1 MTDELVADGVPR
13 SQVSDEILQGI
24 LAHCRVLVVRCD
36 SDGRLMYVN
45 RGAAEVLGRPES
57 DLLGMLMVN
66 AIPAG
71 PRGAASCDEVLS
83 RVLAQGVQA
92 EFRFYAGADQ
102 DQRDYVLSLLPHL
115 DGNGRVAHVS
125 GVGIDISSERRKV
138 RAAREADRLKDRFL
152 AVVAHEMRNP
162 LSAVSSGIKVLD
174 RTLVPDHDDVLRM
187 MDRQVEYLAR
197 LVNDLLDVS
206 RIHQGRLVV
215 SKKLIHMSDIVHSA
229 VEICR
234 AAIERKGHELKVSV
248 PEQPIVINGDQQR
261 LSQVL
266 VNLLDNAAKYT
277 PDGGEIVVSA
287 RQEGAHALLVVED
300 NGVGIPLAEAP
311 HIFEVFKQVQQ
322 KDGSHKEGLGIGLYL
337 VKMLIEAHGGTIE
350 ARSDGAGHGSKFL
363 VALPLV
369 ATDGNA

>member
-1 MTDELVADGVPR
+1 
-13 SQVSDEILQGI
+13 
-24 LAHCRVLVVRCD
+24 
-36 SDGRLMYVN
+36 
-45 RGAAEVLGRPES
+45 
-57 DLLGMLMVN
+57 
-66 AIPAG
+66 
-71 PRGAASCDEVLS
+71 
-83 RVLAQGVQA
+83 
-92 EFRFYAGADQ
+92 
-102 DQRDYVLSLLPHL
+102 
-115 DGNGRVAHVS
+115 
-125 GVGIDISSERRKV
+125 
-138 RAAREADRLKDRFL
+138 
-152 AVVAHEMRNP
+152 
-162 LSAVSSGIKVLD
+162 
-174 RTLVPDHDDVLRM
+174 

-287 RQEGAHALLVVED
+287 RQEGAHALLIVED
-300 NGVGIPLAEAP
+300 NGVGIPLAEAQ

-363 VALPLV
+363 VALPRV
-369 ATDGNA
+369 ATDGNT